1 MGTGSHIMK
10 QEVLRNEDAYSCPLS
25 KATQEVARKELNETA
40 KLRKKALAE
49 VRHWVRTQPHIK
61 KARLDSSFILRFL
74 RMQKFEIK
82 ESCEILDK
90 YLTMRC
96 QYPSWFQNLDCKDAA
111 LSELIDLGYIF
122 ALPNRDSQGRRV
134 IFSKASAFDPSRFT
148 TSDMMRAHILTFE
161 TLLNNEENQVR
172 GFTC

>member
-96 QYPSWFQNLDCKDAA
+96 QYPTWFQNLHCQTLCPGVTSLCCQRGTSMAGG
-111 LSELIDLGYIF
+111 SFSRELQ
-122 ALPNRDSQGRRV
+122 P
-134 IFSKASAFDPSRFT
+134 
-148 TSDMMRAHILTFE
+148 
-161 TLLNNEENQVR
+161 
-172 GFTC
+172 